1 MTALMELRSRVAV
14 GLAGVHV
21 GILGAII
28 AAGSSEVS
36 KQSGNAVAFGSLVW
50 LFGLFLSALAFLLP
64 PGSPTDMESDGRPKG
79 PTS

>member
-1 MTALMELRSRVAV
+1 MAALMELRSRVAV

-50 LFGLFLSALAFLLP
+50 VVGLFLSALALLLP
-64 PGSPTDMESDGRPKG
+64 SGGPTDAELAGRPKG